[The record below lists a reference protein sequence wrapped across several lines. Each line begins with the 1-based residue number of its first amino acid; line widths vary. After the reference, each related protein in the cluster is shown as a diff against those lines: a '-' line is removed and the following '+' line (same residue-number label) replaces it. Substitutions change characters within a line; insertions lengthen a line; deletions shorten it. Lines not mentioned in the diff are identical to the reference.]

1 MDLTLV
7 KGSSLAQ
14 QLDNEALF
22 CGGFFFR
29 SGAQVGQLGVLTH
42 SRAGVC

>member
-14 QLDNEALF
+14 ELANEALPTPTPPK
-22 CGGFFFR
+22 
-29 SGAQVGQLGVLTH
+29 QK
-42 SRAGVC
+42 